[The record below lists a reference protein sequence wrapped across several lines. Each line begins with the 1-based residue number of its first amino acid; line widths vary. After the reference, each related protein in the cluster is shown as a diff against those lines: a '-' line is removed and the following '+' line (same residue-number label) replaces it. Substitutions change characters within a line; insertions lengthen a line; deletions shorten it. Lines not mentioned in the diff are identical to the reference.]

1 MENRG
6 TSRMRT
12 VARGRTVALLP
23 LILLAWS
30 FAPPN
35 MVHAQSGTMD
45 IYVID
50 AEGGGGTLVVSPS
63 GESMLIDAGFR
74 RPDDRDAKRIYAVT
88 QAAGLKRIDNFLLT
102 HFHGDHV
109 GGLPALVKL
118 IPVGRFF
125 AHGGTIDQQSAVL
138 GFGNQASLDAYLS
151 ASSEGSRTVV
161 KLGDEIPLEGVK
173 VQVISA
179 NMAYQTELLAGSEAN
194 YLCEEAG
201 HKPPDSLENQRNVA
215 TLFTFG
221 RVTFLNTGDM
231 PWEREIELACPINK
245 LGTVT
250 IYQTTKH
257 GGWDGGGAPAFINA
271 LMPQVV
277 LVNNGANKGLG
288 IPRGH
293 GHYERM
299 TRIPG
304 IEGIWQVHMSPEGP
318 AHNAPENQIANV
330 DKNPEHTDV
339 HWIKTSIKPDGTFTV
354 TNSRTGFRKNYTAR

>member
-12 VARGRTVALLP
+12 VARCGTVALLP

-35 MVHAQSGTMD
+35 MIHAQSGTMD

-88 QAAGLKRIDNFLLT
+88 QAAGLQRIDNFLLT
-102 HFHGDHV
+102 HFHADHV

-118 IPVGRFF
+118 IPIGRFF
-125 AHGGTIDQQSAVL
+125 AHGGTIDQT
-138 GFGNQASLDAYLS
+138 GPRGGNQVWLDAYLS

-161 KLGDEIPLEGVK
+161 NLGDEIPLKGVK

-179 NMAYQTELLAGSEAN
+179 NMAYQTELLAGASSEAN

-231 PWEREIELACPINK
+231 PWEREIELACPINR

-257 GGWDGGGAPAFINA
+257 GGWDTGGAPAFINA
-271 LMPQVV
+271 IMPQSC
-277 LVNNGANKGLG
+277 
-288 IPRGH
+288 
-293 GHYERM
+293 
-299 TRIPG
+299 
-304 IEGIWQVHMSPEGP
+304 W
-318 AHNAPENQIANV
+318 
-330 DKNPEHTDV
+330 
-339 HWIKTSIKPDGTFTV
+339 
-354 TNSRTGFRKNYTAR
+354 